1 MTVPMEEL
9 EEMTPRQLGH
19 LIENASD
26 ALYKHSDATETMRA
40 QADVSAEIGNRI
52 VAIDGNRV
60 NYGSSE
66 DS

>member
-26 ALYKHSDATETMRA
+26 ALYKHSDAT
-40 QADVSAEIGNRI
+40 
-52 VAIDGNRV
+52 
-60 NYGSSE
+60 
-66 DS
+66 